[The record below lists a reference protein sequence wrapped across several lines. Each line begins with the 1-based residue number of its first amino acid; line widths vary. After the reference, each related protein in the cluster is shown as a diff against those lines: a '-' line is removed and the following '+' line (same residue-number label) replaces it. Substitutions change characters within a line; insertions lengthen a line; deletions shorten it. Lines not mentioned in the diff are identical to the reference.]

1 MLQQKVLCFDN
12 ISCETDLK
20 TADAHLKT
28 VMFTEK
34 NIVRDDVELQWCH
47 IHKTKYGRTNI
58 HDEERSGQPYEQLK
72 EILRKTLA

>member
-1 MLQQKVLCFDN
+1 MLQQKVLCFDD

-20 TADAHLKT
+20 TADAYLKT

-47 IHKTKYGRTNI
+47 IYKTKYGRRNI
-58 HDEERSGQPYEQLK
+58 HDEESRGQPYEQLK
-72 EILRKTLA
+72 EILRKLLA